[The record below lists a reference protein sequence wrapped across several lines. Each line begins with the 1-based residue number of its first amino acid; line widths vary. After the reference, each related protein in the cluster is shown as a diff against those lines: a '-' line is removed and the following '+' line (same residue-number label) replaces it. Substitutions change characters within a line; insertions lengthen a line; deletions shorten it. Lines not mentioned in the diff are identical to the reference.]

1 MATIESRIAEVGDA
15 ERIAPLIGEFAAK
28 FILCDFSAEGKS
40 RFLSDHTSIAV
51 ADRIRSNFHYRI
63 TEFGDELIGVVGMR
77 DSVHL
82 YHLFVA
88 EAFQG
93 QRIARALWEQAKAE
107 CLERGNPGTFTVN
120 SSKYAV
126 PMYERFGFVVTG
138 PVQDVGGVQ
147 FVPMKLDASVTP
159 LARTGGRPS
168 IVRRDRNRSPNRTN
182 STGDPLCEVCGAIFG
197 WA

>member
-1 MATIESRIAEVGDA
+1 MATIESRVADVGDA
-15 ERIAPLIGEFAAK
+15 ERIAALIRELAAK

-40 RFLSDHTSIAV
+40 RFLSDHTSIAL

-63 TEFGDELIGVVGMR
+63 TEFGGELIGVVGVR

-93 QRIARALWEQAKAE
+93 QGIARALWEQAKAE
-107 CLERGNPGTFTVN
+107 CLERGTPGTFTVN

-147 FVPMKLDASVTP
+147 FVPMKLDASDNPVG
-159 LARTGGRPS
+159 ADRRPP
-168 IVRRDRNRSPNRTN
+168 INRETRR
-182 STGDPLCEVCGAIFG
+182 E
-197 WA
+197 